1 MVDYTMF
8 EKEITKEQI
17 NELPLKRYEGKVVVV
32 SNAEQLALAL
42 EELKRAN
49 VIGFDTES
57 RPAFRKGEYYPVA
70 MIQMAIPKKVFLVRV
85 NLTGFTPELQQLF
98 ANENIIKAGISIRDD
113 IKELQRLGD
122 FTPGGVVDLND
133 VAKELGVMNI
143 GVRSLSGIFLRIRI
157 SKGQQTSNWERET
170 LTESQLYYAAT
181 DAWVCHEIYRTLEEK
196 GYIS

>member
-1 MVDYTMF
+1 MF

-17 NELPLKRYEGKVVVV
+17 NGLPLKRYEGKVVVV
-32 SNAEQLALAL
+32 STAEQLALAL
-42 EELKRAN
+42 EELRRAN

-57 RPAFRKGEYYPVA
+57 RPAFRKGEYYPIA
-70 MIQMAIPKKVFLVRV
+70 MIQMAIPNKVFLVRV

-98 ANENIIKAGISIRDD
+98 ANENIVKAGISIRDD
-113 IKELQRLGD
+113 IKELQRLGN
-122 FTPGGVVDLND
+122 FIPGGVVDLND
-133 VAKELGVMNI
+133 IAKELGVMNI
-143 GVRSLSGIFLRIRI
+143 GVRSLSGIFLGIRI

>member
-1 MVDYTMF
+1 MF
-8 EKEITKEQI
+8 DKEITKERI

-32 SNAEQLALAL
+32 SNAEQLASAL
-42 EELKRAN
+42 EELNRAS

-70 MIQMAIPKKVFLVRV
+70 MIQMAIPGKVFLVRV
-85 NLTGFTPELQQLF
+85 NLTGFTLELQNLF
-98 ANENIIKAGISIRDD
+98 ANENIVKAGISIRDD

-133 VAKELGVMNI
+133 VAKEIGIMNI
-143 GVRSLSGIFLRIRI
+143 GVRSLSGIFLGIRI
-157 SKGQQTSNWERET
+157 SKGQQTSNWERES
-170 LTESQLYYAAT
+170 LTESQLFYAAT
-181 DAWVCHEIYRTLEEK
+181 DAWVCHEIYRVLEEK

>member
-1 MVDYTMF
+1 MF

-42 EELKRAN
+42 EELGRAN

-70 MIQMAIPKKVFLVRV
+70 MIQMAIPNKVFLVRV
-85 NLTGFTPELQQLF
+85 NLTGFTAKLQDLF
-98 ANENIIKAGISIRDD
+98 ANENIVKAGISIRDD

-143 GVRSLSGIFLRIRI
+143 GVRSLSGIFLGIRI